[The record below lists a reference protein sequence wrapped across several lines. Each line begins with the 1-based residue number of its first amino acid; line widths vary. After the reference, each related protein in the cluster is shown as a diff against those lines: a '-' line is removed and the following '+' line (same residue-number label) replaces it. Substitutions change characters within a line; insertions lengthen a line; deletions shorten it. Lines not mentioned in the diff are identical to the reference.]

1 MDGRKK
7 FGHDDDGGPSRSFC
21 ACASDATA
29 HNIHSV
35 IVARGTF
42 GERRS
47 RYGYHFGIIA
57 LMPSAPFSIAGALAG
72 FFDSIV
78 LAALFLLIEIAH
90 PPGIHSVG
98 RTTHLKRVREFTMK
112 RPTLAALG
120 LLLALPALAFAQQNA
135 VQQREVKGKPDTD
148 INAGLFATIRKDCTA
163 GPLPAVRLVTPP
175 AHGKVTV
182 KQGKL
187 RATNI
192 KNCLGMELP
201 AFVAIYR
208 SAHDFIGQDRFTLE
222 VVGSNGKTQV
232 HQVTVTVMQSG
243 HGQGI

>member
-1 MDGRKK
+1 MATVRRAVIFVAQILVLIFIVVATMAGALAGDAWLANATPM
-7 FGHDDDGGPSRSFC
+7 FGG
-21 ACASDATA
+21 
-29 HNIHSV
+29 
-35 IVARGTF
+35 IV
-42 GERRS
+42 
-47 RYGYHFGIIA
+47 A
-57 LMPSAPFSIAGALAG
+57 LMPSAPISIAVAIAG
-72 FFDSIV
+72 FFISIV
-78 LAALFLLIEIAH
+78 LTALFLLVEIAQKTRNSLQFI
-90 PPGIHSVG
+90 G
-98 RTTHLKRVREFTMK
+98 TTHLKRVRKLTTK
-112 RPTLAALG
+112 WPTLAALG
-120 LLLALPALAFAQQNA
+120 LLLALPALAFAQQNP

-148 INAGLFATIRKDCTA
+148 INAGIFATLRKDCTA

-187 RATNI
+187 RATNV

-208 SAHDFIGQDRFTLE
+208 SARDFVGQDRFTLE

-232 HQVTVTVMQSG
+232 QQVTVTVMQAG